1 MSALIRKQKFDNL
14 WLGIAIGFIAPIITL
29 AIYIS
34 EVYPNQFREMLF
46 DHMLVFFIVPKI
58 ISLAVLPNL
67 AFFMLFIYTNRYL
80 TSKGI
85 LGATIVFAVVV
96 FILKIVA

>member
-1 MSALIRKQKFDNL
+1 MSTLNSKQSIDNL
-14 WLGIAIGFIAPIITL
+14 WLGLAIGFIAPIITL

-34 EVYPNQFREMLF
+34 EVYPNQFRDMLY
-46 DHMLVFFIVPKI
+46 DNMLVFFVVPKI

-67 AFFMLFIYTNRYL
+67 AFFMLFIYTNRYK

-85 LGATIVFAVVV
+85 LAATIVFAVIV
-96 FILKIVA
+96 FILKIAA

>member
-1 MSALIRKQKFDNL
+1 MSALTKKLTFDNL
-14 WLGIAIGFIAPIITL
+14 WLGIAIGFITPIITL
-29 AIYIS
+29 AIYIA
-34 EVYPNQFREMLF
+34 EFYPNQFREMLY
-46 DHMLVFFIVPKI
+46 DNMLVFFVVPKI

-67 AFFMLFIYTNRYL
+67 AFFMLFIYTNRYK

-96 FILKIVA
+96 FTLKIAS